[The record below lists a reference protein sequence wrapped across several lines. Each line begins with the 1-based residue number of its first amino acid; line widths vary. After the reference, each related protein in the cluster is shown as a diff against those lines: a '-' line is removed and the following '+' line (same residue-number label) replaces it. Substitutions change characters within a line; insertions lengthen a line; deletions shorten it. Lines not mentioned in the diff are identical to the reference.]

1 MQCARSYLLFLRFQP
16 VFDHYNIFLNIPF
29 EVSLISFSISS
40 SEVRVFKIFTSKDF
54 MRLRLSTITSR
65 EP

>member
-40 SEVRVFKIFTSKDF
+40 SEVFKIFTSKDF